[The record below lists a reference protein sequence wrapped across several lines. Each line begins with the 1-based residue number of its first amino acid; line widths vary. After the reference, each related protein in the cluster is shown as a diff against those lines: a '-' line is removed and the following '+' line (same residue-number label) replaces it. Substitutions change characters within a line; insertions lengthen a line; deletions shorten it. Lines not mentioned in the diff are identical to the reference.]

1 MPIME
6 NSKQATE
13 TPVPNAV
20 QQEESLQAFIPFWR
34 NWEIISQYQKDIS
47 ENLRSAVLGDGFQK
61 SLQFAPTNLA
71 QTILP
76 SSFSLFQFTKEM
88 RGNPTVETKIVS
100 EVAGYG
106 SQLGTILDFLEVLEK
121 QYPLKNLAD
130 EEDTYKV
137 MKFRE
142 LVKKVKKIKQSA

>member
-1 MPIME
+1 MKKLRE
-6 NSKQATE
+6 KTE
-13 TPVPNAV
+13 TLPHTAV
-20 QQEESLQAFIPFWR
+20 AREESLAALIPFWR
-34 NWEIISQYQKDIS
+34 NWKIISQYQKDIT
-47 ENLRSAVLGDGFQK
+47 ENLRTALLGDGFQK
-61 SLQFAPTNLA
+61 SLQFAPTNLV
-71 QTILP
+71 QSILP

-88 RGNPTVETKIVS
+88 RGNPAVETRIVS

-142 LVKKVKKIKQSA
+142 LVKKIKKVKDSG